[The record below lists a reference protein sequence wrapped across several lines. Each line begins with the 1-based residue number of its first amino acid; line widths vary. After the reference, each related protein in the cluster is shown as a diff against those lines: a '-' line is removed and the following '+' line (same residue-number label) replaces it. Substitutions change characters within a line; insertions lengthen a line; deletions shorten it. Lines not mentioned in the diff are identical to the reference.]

1 MKNLLMYTF
10 FALVIRLKHTVAF
23 PSGLDLRANRTR
35 RDISCR
41 DYQEY
46 LNGNICCLN
55 CPAGMYVKSPC
66 TRAGEKGQCEECEYG
81 TFTEHSNELKQCLKC
96 TQCRSDQETV
106 RACTGNQNAE
116 CRCKSGRFCDPD
128 QACEVCKKCSRCEN
142 DEVIV
147 RNCTSTTNTECK
159 KISHKPASTSGSQQN
174 LPDRTKTGQASTSP
188 MVRADLEVERER
200 LCETP
205 SDSANSSQHNLTC
218 LPSPTSRVT
227 PVASGLPNK
236 RDIEQFPTLMPVNG
250 EQSLKD
256 CFKYFEELDVCLQN
270 KFFRHLGIN
279 DNAIK
284 STESLSYDDRMH
296 ELLKVWMEKEGRR
309 ASLNDL
315 LRALLELNQRRTAET
330 IKQNAVEEGHYRS
343 VSDDDL

>member
-159 KISHKPASTSGSQQN
+159 KISHKPASTSVTAVVIVLCSLCAVAVICVIVILLKKRQTGSQQN

-188 MVRADLEVERER
+188 M
-200 LCETP
+200 
-205 SDSANSSQHNLTC
+205 
-218 LPSPTSRVT
+218 
-227 PVASGLPNK
+227 
-236 RDIEQFPTLMPVNG
+236 DIEQFPTLMPVNG